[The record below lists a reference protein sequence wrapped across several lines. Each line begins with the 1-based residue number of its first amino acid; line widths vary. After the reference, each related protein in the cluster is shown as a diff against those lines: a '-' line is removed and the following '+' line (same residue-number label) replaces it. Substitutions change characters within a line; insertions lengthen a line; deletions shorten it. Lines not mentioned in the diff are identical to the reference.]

1 MSTFSDLQETISK
14 RKKAEFDSSVLLK
27 LNIINNDIEETTI
40 EKNSIFYSYI
50 NKDIY
55 DFRIYVVSKKI
66 PEKIKDS
73 TNHLDYNMNE
83 YYFLNIEVNDDKN
96 ICEFTLN
103 KYNKLIDARDNFNKI
118 FNIIKNS
125 ELENIFNFLA
135 NVTKEQI

>member
-55 DFRIYVVSKKI
+55 DFRLYVLSKKI

-118 FNIIKNS
+118 FDIIKNS

>member
-55 DFRIYVVSKKI
+55 DFRIYVVSKKT

-118 FNIIKNS
+118 FDIIKNS

>member
-1 MSTFSDLQETISK
+1 MILGFMLSL
-14 RKKAEFDSSVLLK
+14 KK
-27 LNIINNDIEETTI
+27 T
-40 EKNSIFYSYI
+40 
-50 NKDIY
+50 
-55 DFRIYVVSKKI
+55 

-118 FNIIKNS
+118 FDIIKNS

>member
-55 DFRIYVVSKKI
+55 DFRIYVVSKKNSW
-66 PEKIKDS
+66 KD
-73 TNHLDYNMNE
+73 
-83 YYFLNIEVNDDKN
+83 
-96 ICEFTLN
+96 
-103 KYNKLIDARDNFNKI
+103 
-118 FNIIKNS
+118 
-125 ELENIFNFLA
+125 
-135 NVTKEQI
+135 

>member
-1 MSTFSDLQETISK
+1 MSTFGDLQDSIEK
-14 RKKAEFDSSVLLK
+14 RKKAELDSSVLLK
-27 LNIINNDIEETTI
+27 LNIINNDLNNTTI
-40 EKNSIFYSYI
+40 ENNSIFYSYI

-55 DFRIYVVSKKI
+55 DFRLYVLSKKI

-118 FNIIKNS
+118 FDIIKNS

>member
-55 DFRIYVVSKKI
+55 DFRIYVVSKK
-66 PEKIKDS
+66 
-73 TNHLDYNMNE
+73 
-83 YYFLNIEVNDDKN
+83 
-96 ICEFTLN
+96 
-103 KYNKLIDARDNFNKI
+103 
-118 FNIIKNS
+118 NS
-125 ELENIFNFLA
+125 
-135 NVTKEQI
+135 

>member
-1 MSTFSDLQETISK
+1 MILGFMLSL
-14 RKKAEFDSSVLLK
+14 KK
-27 LNIINNDIEETTI
+27 TH
-40 EKNSIFYSYI
+40 
-50 NKDIY
+50 
-55 DFRIYVVSKKI
+55 
-66 PEKIKDS
+66 EKIKDS

-118 FNIIKNS
+118 FDIIKNS

>member
-118 FNIIKNS
+118 FDIIKNS